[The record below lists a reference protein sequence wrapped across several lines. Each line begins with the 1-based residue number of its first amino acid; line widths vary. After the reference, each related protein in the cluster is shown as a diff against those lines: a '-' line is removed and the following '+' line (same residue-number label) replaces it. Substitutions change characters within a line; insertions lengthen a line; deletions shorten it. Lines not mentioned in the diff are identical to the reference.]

1 MSDSTDAEL
10 MARTAR
16 GDENAFAELVVRYQ
30 DVLLNFFL
38 RKGVSYCDGQDL
50 VQRTLLRLWRY
61 RNRYAPT
68 AKLTTFLFLLAGQVT
83 IDFFRAEGHRQGLEE
98 ALERQAESEATSG
111 TMSTSGEAAAACRPA
126 DPDDDGAG
134 ERVRLAVASLPPG
147 MRDVV
152 ELGVFQDL
160 PYADVAEILGIPEGT
175 VKSRMFNA
183 LRKLKEQK
191 STRLNSSHT
200 DSSRMPSSA

>member
-1 MSDSTDAEL
+1 MSETPDAEL

-16 GDENAFAELVVRYQ
+16 GDERAFAELVVRYQ

-38 RKGVSYCDGQDL
+38 RKGVSYHDGQDL
-50 VQRTLLRLWRY
+50 AQRTLLRLWRY

-68 AKLTTFLFLLAGQVT
+68 AKLTTFLFLLAGQVA
-83 IDFFRAEGHRQGLEE
+83 IDFFRAEGHRHGLEE
-98 ALERQAESEATSG
+98 ELERQAEVEATSG
-111 TMSTSGEAAAACRPA
+111 TMSTSGETSAGCRPP
-126 DPDDDGAG
+126 DPDDGGSG
-134 ERVRLAVASLPPG
+134 ERVRRAVASLPPG

-160 PYADVAEILGIPEGT
+160 PYADVSEILGIPEGT

-183 LRKLKEQK
+183 LRKLKELMDERR
-191 STRLNSSHT
+191 SGT
-200 DSSRMPSSA
+200 

>member
-1 MSDSTDAEL
+1 MSVSTDAEL
-10 MARTAR
+10 MARTAG

-61 RNRYAPT
+61 RKRYAPT

-126 DPDDDGAG
+126 DADDDGAG

-183 LRKLKEQK
+183 LRKLKELMNERR
-191 STRLNSSHT
+191 S
-200 DSSRMPSSA
+200 

>member
-1 MSDSTDAEL
+1 MNGIPDAEL
-10 MARTAR
+10 MARTSR
-16 GDENAFAELVVRYQ
+16 GDEGAFAELVVRYQ

-38 RKGVSYCDGQDL
+38 RKGVSYSDGQDL

-83 IDFFRAEGHRQGLEE
+83 IDFFRAEGHRHGLEE
-98 ALERQAESEATSG
+98 ELERQMEVETAAG
-111 TMSTSGEAAAACRPA
+111 RMSTAGEAAAPCRPP
-126 DPDDDGAG
+126 DPGDDGSG
-134 ERVRLAVASLPPG
+134 ERVRRAVASLPPA

-160 PYADVAEILGIPEGT
+160 PYADVAAILGIPEGT

-183 LRKLKEQK
+183 LRKLKELMNERR
-191 STRLNSSHT
+191 S
-200 DSSRMPSSA
+200 

>member
-1 MSDSTDAEL
+1 MSDSSDAEL
-10 MARTAR
+10 MARTAK
-16 GDENAFAELVVRYQ
+16 GDERAFAELVVRYQ

-50 VQRTLLRLWRY
+50 AQRTLLRLWRY

-68 AKLTTFLFLLAGQVT
+68 AKLTTFLFLLAGQVA

-98 ALERQAESEATSG
+98 ELERQAETEATSG
-111 TMSTSGEAAAACRPA
+111 TMSTSGETKVACRPA
-126 DPDDDGAG
+126 DPEDDGAG

-183 LRKLKEQK
+183 LRKLKELMNERR
-191 STRLNSSHT
+191 S
-200 DSSRMPSSA
+200 

>member
-68 AKLTTFLFLLAGQVT
+68 AKLTTFLFLLAGQVS

-183 LRKLKEQK
+183 LRKLKELMNERR
-191 STRLNSSHT
+191 S
-200 DSSRMPSSA
+200 

>member
-68 AKLTTFLFLLAGQVT
+68 AKLTTFLFLLAGQVS

-98 ALERQAESEATSG
+98 ALERQAEAEGSSG

-183 LRKLKEQK
+183 LRKLKELMNERR
-191 STRLNSSHT
+191 S
-200 DSSRMPSSA
+200 

>member
-38 RKGVSYCDGQDL
+38 RKGVSYYDGQDL

-61 RNRYAPT
+61 RKRYAPT

-98 ALERQAESEATSG
+98 ALERQAELEATSG

-126 DPDDDGAG
+126 DADDDGAG

-183 LRKLKEQK
+183 LRKLKELMNERR
-191 STRLNSSHT
+191 S
-200 DSSRMPSSA
+200 

>member
-68 AKLTTFLFLLAGQVT
+68 AKLTTFLFLLAGQVS

-98 ALERQAESEATSG
+98 ALERQAEAEASSG
-111 TMSTSGEAAAACRPA
+111 TMSTSGEAAAACRSA
-126 DPDDDGAG
+126 DPDDGGAG

-183 LRKLKEQK
+183 WRKLKELMNERR
-191 STRLNSSHT
+191 S
-200 DSSRMPSSA
+200 

>member
-1 MSDSTDAEL
+1 MSGSTDAEL
-10 MARTAR
+10 MVRTAR

-38 RKGVSYCDGQDL
+38 RKGVSYSDGQDL

-68 AKLTTFLFLLAGQVT
+68 AKLTTVLFLLAGQVA

-98 ALERQAESEATSG
+98 ALEHQAELEATSG

-183 LRKLKEQK
+183 LRKLKELMNERR
-191 STRLNSSHT
+191 S
-200 DSSRMPSSA
+200 

>member
-1 MSDSTDAEL
+1 MNDSTDAEL
-10 MARTAR
+10 MSRTAG
-16 GDENAFAELVVRYQ
+16 GDENAFAELVMRYQ

-61 RNRYAPT
+61 RNRYVPT
-68 AKLTTFLFLLAGQVT
+68 AKLTTFLFLLAGQVS

-98 ALERQAESEATSG
+98 ALERQAELEATSG
-111 TMSTSGEAAAACRPA
+111 TMSTSGEAAAACRPV
-126 DPDDDGAG
+126 DPGDDGSG

-183 LRKLKEQK
+183 LRKLKELMNERR
-191 STRLNSSHT
+191 S
-200 DSSRMPSSA
+200 

>member
-38 RKGVSYCDGQDL
+38 RKGVSYYDGQDL

-61 RNRYAPT
+61 RKRYAPT

-98 ALERQAESEATSG
+98 ALERQAELEATSG

-126 DPDDDGAG
+126 DSDDDGAG

-183 LRKLKEQK
+183 LRKLKELMNERR
-191 STRLNSSHT
+191 S
-200 DSSRMPSSA
+200 